1 MSSKIKVQCKE
12 CGKIEYVT
20 PCRAKKYCT
29 CSVECLAKYNAKRYS
44 TKVKKICPYCRKE
57 FMVKRSHFDRRVYC
71 SQQCRQAELP
81 IKFKGAGNP
90 NFKGRIENS
99 DCYLK
104 NNKYTIHRERV
115 MDVLGVSELPK
126 SLIVHHKDGDKH
138 NNNPENLLLL
148 TRKWHT
154 WLHKN
159 IGNYVFKAL
168 YDGKMTIDEV
178 INITPDEHKD
188 QVNYMLNT
196 NCTQQ
201 SVVLKQGELL
211 GSPI

>member
-1 MSSKIKVQCKE
+1 MGSKIKVQCKE

-29 CSVECLAKYNAKRYS
+29 CSVACLAKYNSKRYS
-44 TKVKKICPYCRKE
+44 TKVKKICPHCQKE
-57 FMVKRSHFDRRVYC
+57 FMVKLSHANRRVYC
-71 SQQCRQAELP
+71 STKCLRAELP
-81 IKFKGAGNP
+81 QKFKGVGNP
-90 NFKGRIENS
+90 NYKGRATNP
-99 DCYLK
+99 DGYLINGK
-104 NNKYTIHRERV
+104 FTVHRETV
-115 MDVLGVSELPK
+115 MQVLGVKELPK
-126 SLIVHHKDGDKH
+126 TLVVHHKDGDH
-138 NNNPENLLLL
+138 RNNDPRNLVLLSH
-148 TRKWHT
+148 KWHT

-168 YDGKMTIDEV
+168 YSGKMNIQDV
-178 INITPDEHKD
+178 LNITPDEYKD
-188 QVNYMLNT
+188 HVEYMLTT